1 MSAYYNEI
9 DPFCAEY
16 LRNLIKAGLIADGE
30 VDTRSI
36 EDVTPNDLR
45 GFKQVHTFAGIGV
58 WSYALRR
65 AGWSDDRKVWTG
77 SCPCQPFSKAG
88 KGEGFADERHLW
100 PAWFHLIQ
108 QFNPDNV
115 FGEQVASDDGLTWLG
130 LVQSDM
136 ENQGYTFG
144 AVDIPAA
151 GFGAPHIR
159 QRLHFTA
166 DRLADADLRELYAQP
181 RVIGAQA
188 SPQIDHWGNIIGTRQ
203 PHGAGDNV
211 RGLADAHSQRLQ
223 GRLPGWQNQ
232 EREIQHG
239 PFGRVRAVGDTFWGG
254 CDWIAC
260 KDGKYRPVEPGAFPL
275 VDGSTSR
282 VGQVRA
288 YGNALCAETA
298 IGFIKAYLQA
308 EYLRFEFG
316 NLI

>member
-9 DPFCAEY
+9 DTYCAQW
-16 LRNLIKAGLIADGE
+16 LRNLIKAGVIADGE

-45 GFKQVHTFAGIGV
+45 GFTQVHMFAGIGV
-58 WSYALRR
+58 WSYALRK

-88 KGEGFADERHLW
+88 KGAGFADERHLW

-115 FGEQVASDDGLTWLG
+115 FGEQVASDDGLTWLS

-136 ENQGYTFG
+136 ENQGYSFG

-166 DRLADADLRELYAQP
+166 DRLVDADLRKFYAQP
-181 RVIGAQA
+181 RSIITPSSDSTG
-188 SPQIDHWGNIIGTRQ
+188 DWENIIGTRQ
-203 PHGAGDNV
+203 PERAGLSL
-211 RGLADAHSQRLQ
+211 RGMANPNGQRLQ
-223 GRLPGWQNQ
+223 GRLPGGQNQ
-232 EREIQHG
+232 EWQMEHRST
-239 PFGRVRAVGDTFWGG
+239 GRLRATGDTFWRG
-254 CDWIAC
+254 CDWITC
-260 KDGKYRPVEPGAFPL
+260 KDGKQRPIEPGTFPL
-275 VDGSTSR
+275 VDGAAGR

-298 IGFIKAYLQA
+298 IGFVKAYLQA
-308 EYLRFEFG
+308 EYLRFEFR